1 MSCGRE
7 PSPGVAVSLNHR
19 RNHSK
24 EDSVIASSVGVSL
37 SIRADS
43 ICDESNA
50 PGMDC
55 TVKSSAISKQEASR
69 WFRKRL
75 VKSKYGRDEDKV
87 TDRKQGSTLDGYER
101 PGAARR
107 MAGYFSDISPVV
119 SVSFQ
124 GHLSICQTESDL
136 AAMQYRKYSLHTH
149 HKVTSSCTL

>member
-1 MSCGRE
+1 MSCCRE
-7 PSPGVAVSLNHR
+7 PSPGVTLSLNHR

-55 TVKSSAISKQEASR
+55 TVKSSAISKQEATR
-69 WFRKRL
+69 WFRKRLL

-87 TDRKQGSTLDGYER
+87 TDWTQGNTLDGYER

-107 MAGYFSDISPVV
+107 MTGYVSDISPVA

-136 AAMQYRKYSLHTH
+136 AAMQYRKIP
-149 HKVTSSCTL
+149 K